1 MKKFIFFFLLVLFC
15 LTTPFAHAAKKI
27 QAQKLDMSKATCN
40 DIALDDV
47 NELVVL
53 VSWIDGY
60 MSAKSG
66 DMVLDLKTI
75 EENLEHIVKTCS
87 EDKKF
92 KIKGFFAQ

>member
-1 MKKFIFFFLLVLFC
+1 MKKFLFFLILVLFC
-15 LTTPFAHAAKKI
+15 LTTPLAHAAKKM

-40 DIALDDV
+40 DIDISDP

-53 VSWIDGY
+53 VSWADGY

-75 EENLEHIVKTCS
+75 EENVGHIVKTCS
-87 EDKKF
+87 EDKNF
-92 KIKGFFAQ
+92 KIKDFLSQ